1 MLVPVKRQQDS
12 VQWHLVSNVDG
23 RRMKYSDVRVRCPNR
38 LSVNEFGH
46 DSLQTTRAF
55 LAWWKTSESYAG
67 TSRIPYGD
75 VTHSKARWT
84 SKKINMTDISVG
96 FQNWGML
103 SINFAIGQK
112 DRPRH
117 VSRAGR
123 LELMLDAA
131 ETLNVY
137 LYDFACKRAWL
148 VSGIEVLLYL
158 VQLKHRKK
166 PYMIHG
172 KEVTLVFADPAYD
185 GSAACRKALMNMAAV
200 PILSLCQRSRSAVL
214 GTSRSS
220 RGRI

>member
-1 MLVPVKRQQDS
+1 
-12 VQWHLVSNVDG
+12 
-23 RRMKYSDVRVRCPNR
+23 
-38 LSVNEFGH
+38 
-46 DSLQTTRAF
+46 
-55 LAWWKTSESYAG
+55 
-67 TSRIPYGD
+67 
-75 VTHSKARWT
+75 
-84 SKKINMTDISVG
+84 MTDISVG

-185 GSAACRKALMNMAAV
+185 GSAACRKALMDMATV
-200 PILSLCQRSRSAVL
+200 PILSDAAVSCEDFYVKDL
-214 GTSRSS
+214 VRQFWGRLEALEEEYEENGITVRMKFGERL
-220 RGRI
+220 RGYEIMDLIIDKGVLM